1 MRELVGQH
9 SCAPG
14 QTALLRV
21 ALGPALVTY
30 RGRERE
36 SEVSGTSK
44 ADESSFSGLVCIAA
58 LGVAPF

>member
-21 ALGPALVTY
+21 VLGPALVTY

-36 SEVSGTSK
+36 RVR
-44 ADESSFSGLVCIAA
+44 FQGLQKQMSPAS
-58 LGVAPF
+58 